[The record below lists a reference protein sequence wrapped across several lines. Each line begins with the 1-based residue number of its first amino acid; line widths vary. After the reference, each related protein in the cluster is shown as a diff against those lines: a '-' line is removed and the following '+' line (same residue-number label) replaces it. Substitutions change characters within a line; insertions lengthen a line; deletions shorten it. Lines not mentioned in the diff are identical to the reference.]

1 MTAAVPNLTM
11 GIAGPHLIQQ
21 HEVEVPGHRE
31 EPAGGGGGGGG
42 GPREG
47 FDRAV
52 EGVEGFLGRSFGGP
66 LWWAVLL
73 LSLAA
78 FGGGYAYLLVTE
90 AGDIPILNGP
100 LR

>member
-1 MTAAVPNLTM
+1 MAPRRESRRRQRRWQATPK
-11 GIAGPHLIQQ
+11 
-21 HEVEVPGHRE
+21 PGKE
-31 EPAGGGGGGGG
+31 GSGEPGGADG

-73 LSLAA
+73 VSLAA